1 MRRRGAASHEFW
13 IALGVSLS
21 LHVLVGML
29 FWGTW
34 KFSPMTTVE
43 PEVEWTWSAPAP
55 EKAAP
60 EKPAQKQGSAST
72 PVPSDSSVPG
82 QESKAAPAP
91 ADTLATPSQK
101 PVLPPKT
108 PEAATGPVA
117 AQGSSERPLDPI
129 EGESSGFALIPPKIK
144 ERPPLLAPEAP
155 RDTLTGDVLLIVEVL
170 ENGSVGKIVLG
181 RSSGS
186 KILDEA
192 ARENVSR
199 WRFEPARQP
208 QGQKPVRVLTSI
220 WVRFSK
226 EGS

>member
-1 MRRRGAASHEFW
+1 VRRRGAASHEFW
-13 IALGVSLS
+13 IALGVSLI
-21 LHVLVGML
+21 LHVLAGVL

-43 PEVEWTWSAPAP
+43 PEVEWTWSAPT
-55 EKAAP
+55 P
-60 EKPAQKQGSAST
+60 EKPVQGRGSVNQET
-72 PVPSDSSVPG
+72 PLPPVSSDSSVPG
-82 QESKAAPAP
+82 QESKAAPAAAAGTSP
-91 ADTLATPSQK
+91 QK
-101 PVLPPKT
+101 PAPPPKA
-108 PEAATGPVA
+108 PEAATGPA
-117 AQGSSERPLDPI
+117 GAQSSSERPLDSI
-129 EGESSGFALIPPKIK
+129 EGESTGFALIPPKIK
-144 ERPPLLAPEAP
+144 ERPPLLAPEAA
-155 RDTLTGDVLLIVEVL
+155 RGALTGDVLLSVEVL

-220 WVRFSK
+220 WVRFAK